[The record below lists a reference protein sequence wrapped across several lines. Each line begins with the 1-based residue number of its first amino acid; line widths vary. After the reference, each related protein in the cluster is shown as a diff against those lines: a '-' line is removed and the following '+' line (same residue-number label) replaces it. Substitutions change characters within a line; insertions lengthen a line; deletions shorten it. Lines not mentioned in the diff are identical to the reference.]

1 MKKQIITISREFGS
15 GGRKIG
21 KRVADRL
28 GISFY
33 DKDIIAKVAEET
45 GFSEKFIE
53 KKGEYSPVK
62 NIFAYAFVGRDSS
75 GTSIDDYLYAAQQ
88 KIILEIAQKEPCV
101 IVGRCAD
108 YILRDREDCLNVFIH
123 GEQAEK
129 IERVMRLY
137 EKSKE
142 GAIKMMK
149 DMDKKRSINYNYYTD
164 REWGMVKNYAVT
176 LNSSILGYD
185 KCVDAII
192 ELAE

>member
-1 MKKQIITISREFGS
+1 MKHISLN
-15 GGRKIG
+15 
-21 KRVADRL
+21 VADE
-28 GISFY
+28 I
-33 DKDIIAKVAEET
+33 KKIADE
-45 GFSEKFIE
+45 G
-53 KKGEYSPVK
+53 
-62 NIFAYAFVGRDSS
+62 
-75 GTSIDDYLYAAQQ
+75 
-88 KIILEIAQKEPCV
+88 PCV